1 MHTTSIDR
9 LGTAATLAPD
19 EAHTQLQQLQE
30 DWDIIPAHA
39 QQTTWALIDQIVE
52 AAVSSEVTTVGRM
65 LVSASSLISQVSGV
79 RQVTAFHNDS
89 DAAALH
95 STRNALAA
103 LITAAYAG
111 TPSDLR
117 QVRAAYTMLPQLK
130 MRTHE
135 HSRPLEDDEVVVCR
149 LHALHLVLSGTPTER
164 RNGAAYVVGDAG
176 LPPTEATSVRVDDL
190 NLRGDLPLLMMP
202 PARSFEDRLLRLE
215 PFHVRA
221 LRLHIDSL
229 DTELLTY
236 RPRKNAP
243 GSDQAAASM
252 HGVLGR
258 LLKTVGIANDDLT
271 ASCVYTAGLRRI
283 LDTSGVEDALLA
295 AGLPPTSGHRLLK
308 LLGRDTE
315 EPTTPTMA
323 PAQHA
328 NGF

>member
-1 MHTTSIDR
+1 MHIPSIDR
-9 LGTAATLAPD
+9 LGTAVTLTSG
-19 EAHTQLQQLQE
+19 EAHTHLQQLQE

-39 QQTTWALIDQIVE
+39 QQTTWTMIDRVVE
-52 AAVSSEVTTVGRM
+52 AAVSSELTTVGRM
-65 LVSASSLISQVSGV
+65 LISASSLISQVSGV
-79 RQVTAFHNDS
+79 RKVTAFHNDS

-95 STRNALAA
+95 TTRNALAT
-103 LITAAYAG
+103 LITAAYVG
-111 TPSDLR
+111 MPSDLR

-135 HSRPLEDDEVVVCR
+135 PSRPLEDDEVALCR

-164 RNGAAYVVGDAG
+164 RNGAAYVVADAG
-176 LPPTEATSVRVDDL
+176 LPPTEATSVRVNDL
-190 NLRGDLPLLMMP
+190 NLQGGLPLLMMP

-229 DTELLTY
+229 DTELMTY
-236 RPRKNAP
+236 RPRSNAP

-271 ASCVYTAGLRRI
+271 ASCVYTSGLRRI
-283 LDTSGVEDALLA
+283 LDTSGVEDVLLA

-308 LLGRDTE
+308 LLGRDTD
-315 EPTTPTMA
+315 TPTA
-323 PAQHA
+323 PATMPALHA